1 MSFALFFCSLFILDG
16 AMDPIS
22 LDHQIFHFINRD
34 ISNPFFD
41 LMLPMMTDLHKD
53 PIFWLMVF
61 SWITIQIFL
70 PAYLDRPRFKEIAK
84 ARSKRWASG
93 VLILALS
100 MGLADFIAYRGVKVW
115 VQRDRPEA
123 AGLEPVLRTHSHSGW
138 SFPSNHAANNFALAR
153 TVQVLA
159 PPYAVAA
166 YTFAAVVAI
175 SRVYVGVHFP
185 TDIAVGGL
193 IGWLAATLVLLLARR
208 VGFLRSVG
216 YSSHART
223 KDP

>member
-1 MSFALFFCSLFILDG
+1 
-16 AMDPIS
+16 MDPIS
-22 LDHQIFHFINRD
+22 LDHQIFQFINRD

-193 IGWLAATLVLLLARR
+193 IGWLAATLILLLARR

-216 YSSHART
+216 YSSHVRT